1 MAQGGGSMFLK
12 IASKLFQQAQVTSSL
27 DGNMFRE

>member
-12 IASKLFQQAQVTSSL
+12 IASKFQQAQVTSSL
-27 DGNMFRE
+27 DDSMFRQ